1 MRHILLL
8 ICVCIAPLI
17 HAEEVDALSYTQP
30 VSIDDILEDIY
41 NQLAEEGD
49 VPMEDVQEELL
60 DLAANPINLN
70 HTTANELSKLRFLS
84 DEQIDAILLYQ
95 YQHPL
100 QDIYE
105 LQLIDCLHYY
115 DIRNML
121 PFVCVGQAEK
131 EKIYFREIFQFGK
144 HEITLRTDA
153 RNIEDF
159 TNDPFYAKL
168 RYRFNYKN
176 RIQAGV
182 TMDRASGAPWQD
194 IHYGGYVQVQDIGPM
209 KNIVAGNFQASYGYG
224 MVIGSPFKRGK
235 TAYIQSTATTN
246 EGVKKFGSVSDS
258 YNHLHGIGATA
269 KVSHWADVS
278 AFYSLREEK
287 DSLWHHLI
295 GVNATG
301 RWKRVKVGITAIE
314 NIVADSSQ
322 AVIGVNARW
331 NLGKVDIWG
340 ELATTQGQQWGV
352 GGIAGVRYTP
362 ISDLNLLAI
371 YRYYSADYHNSYA
384 NALCSKSKINNEH
397 GGYIGIEYN
406 RLNHWQLS
414 AFGDVWKN
422 GFEALAQA
430 DFLPQKNYR
439 MHSRF
444 RIKRKDEKDTYSL
457 RWNMGYSFGS
467 WNLKTQVD
475 GNLVQSKDKW
485 SYGWSIFQDVE
496 YRFMSVPIVLQF
508 RAQAFDARKWD
519 NRVYIYENDVLYAYS
534 IPFVYGFGGRFWL
547 NARYKISDIFSLYLR
562 LSETV
567 YQSSWATEHDKKST
581 RTDIHALLRV
591 VL

>member
-17 HAEEVDALSYTQP
+17 HAEEVDALSYKQP

-49 VPMEDVQEELL
+49 VPMEEVQEELL

-209 KNIVAGNFQASYGYG
+209 KNIVAGNFQASY
-224 MVIGSPFKRGK
+224 
-235 TAYIQSTATTN
+235 
-246 EGVKKFGSVSDS
+246 
-258 YNHLHGIGATA
+258 
-269 KVSHWADVS
+269 
-278 AFYSLREEK
+278 
-287 DSLWHHLI
+287 
-295 GVNATG
+295 
-301 RWKRVKVGITAIE
+301 
-314 NIVADSSQ
+314 
-322 AVIGVNARW
+322 
-331 NLGKVDIWG
+331 
-340 ELATTQGQQWGV
+340 
-352 GGIAGVRYTP
+352 
-362 ISDLNLLAI
+362 
-371 YRYYSADYHNSYA
+371 
-384 NALCSKSKINNEH
+384 
-397 GGYIGIEYN
+397 
-406 RLNHWQLS
+406 
-414 AFGDVWKN
+414 
-422 GFEALAQA
+422 
-430 DFLPQKNYR
+430 
-439 MHSRF
+439 
-444 RIKRKDEKDTYSL
+444 
-457 RWNMGYSFGS
+457 
-467 WNLKTQVD
+467 
-475 GNLVQSKDKW
+475 
-485 SYGWSIFQDVE
+485 
-496 YRFMSVPIVLQF
+496 
-508 RAQAFDARKWD
+508 
-519 NRVYIYENDVLYAYS
+519 VY
-534 IPFVYGFGGRFWL
+534 
-547 NARYKISDIFSLYLR
+547 
-562 LSETV
+562 
-567 YQSSWATEHDKKST
+567 
-581 RTDIHALLRV
+581 
-591 VL
+591 